1 MATPTAHPNQDLPPV
16 ASSLSTSTAAGTEET
31 GTGGTQRGAIT
42 TPATIRRT
50 RIVCISDTHNCT
62 VKVPAGDV
70 LIHSGDLTNTGSLKE
85 LQKQIEWLARQPHE
99 VKIIVVGNHDTTV
112 DAAFYAEHG
121 AYFHHGQL
129 QDVQACR
136 DLLLQPPSVPEHKQ
150 QQQQHKHQQWIYL
163 EHEART
169 VRLTSPNGPRTEFT
183 VFGSPWTP
191 QFESWAFQY
200 TRHQEDDGLAASRVW
215 NDIPLDTDVLITH
228 GPSFGHRDE
237 TVGREA
243 AGCEELRRA
252 MWRVRPRLAV
262 CGHIHEARGVERV
275 RWDLEDRGVRYKE
288 EVGGIEAWVDP
299 APEGDKVCLVDLT
312 GKKQGRALDN
322 DGGKATM
329 PEKKHLESQVPR
341 SEETGGDATPVPAA
355 TAAAEPGIGTRGLGG
370 DPASA
375 RSDQAALAGRMGRR
389 ETCIVNA
396 AIQASGYPH
405 VGPRRLNKAIVVD
418 LDLPVWGEA
427 EGA

>member
-1 MATPTAHPNQDLPPV
+1 MATT
-16 ASSLSTSTAAGTEET
+16 
-31 GTGGTQRGAIT
+31 
-42 TPATIRRT
+42 RRT

-62 VKVPAGDV
+62 VKIPAGDV
-70 LIHSGDLTNTGSLKE
+70 LIHSGDLTNTGSHKE

-99 VKIIVVGNHDTTV
+99 VKILVVGNHDTTV
-112 DAAFYAEHG
+112 DAAFYREHG
-121 AYFHHGQL
+121 GISITAS
-129 QDVQACR
+129 CR
-136 DLLLQPPSVPEHKQ
+136 TCRRVGPPSLPSHKQ
-150 QQQQHKHQQWIYL
+150 NHSQQNQQWIYL
-163 EHEART
+163 EHEASK
-169 VRLTSPNGPRTEFT
+169 VRLRSPEGPRTEFT

-200 TRHQEDDGLAASRVW
+200 KRHQEDDGVAASRVW
-215 NDIPLDTDVLITH
+215 KDIPLDTDVLITH

-243 AGCEELRRA
+243 VGCEGLRRA

-288 EVGGIEAWVDP
+288 ATDGGVEAWVDP
-299 APEGDKVCLVDLT
+299 APDGDKLCLVDLT
-312 GKKQGRALDN
+312 AKKNGRALDN
-322 DGGKATM
+322 DGGKATK
-329 PEKKHLESQVPR
+329 PDEQVVPPAPA
-341 SEETGGDATPVPAA
+341 SSGDV

-370 DPASA
+370 DPESA

-396 AIQASGYPH
+396 AIQASSYPH

-418 LDLPVWGEA
+418 LDLPVWE
-427 EGA
+427 EQ

>member
-16 ASSLSTSTAAGTEET
+16 ASSLSTSTAAATEET
-31 GTGGTQRGAIT
+31 GAGGTQRGAIT
-42 TPATIRRT
+42 TPATTRRT

-85 LQKQIEWLARQPHE
+85 LSKQVEWLARQPHE
-99 VKIIVVGNHDTTV
+99 VKIVVVGNHDTTV
-112 DAAFYAEHG
+112 DAAFTRSTG
-121 AYFHHGQL
+121 PTSTTGS
-129 QDVQACR
+129 CR
-136 DLLLQPPSVPEHKQ
+136 TCRRVGICFSSHPRARSSHRPSDIAQ
-150 QQQQHKHQQWIYL
+150 
-163 EHEART
+163 RT
-169 VRLTSPNGPRTEFT
+169 TDGIHRLRIPLD
-183 VFGSPWTP
+183 P

-215 NDIPLDTDVLITH
+215 NGIPLDTDVLITH

-243 AGCEELRRA
+243 AGCEELRKA
-252 MWRVRPRLAV
+252 MWRVRPKLAV

-288 EVGGIEAWVDP
+288 EVGGIEAWIDP

-355 TAAAEPGIGTRGLGG
+355 TTAAAEPGIGTRGLGG

-418 LDLPVWGEA
+418 LDLPVWGAA